1 MTPESILQKH
11 WGHTAFRPLQREI
24 IAAVLNHQDTL
35 ALLPTGGGK
44 SICFQLPAL
53 LMEGLCIVVS
63 PLIALMKDQVERL
76 NDMDMKA
83 HFLHGNMNKDQQ
95 AALLDACEFSGVKFL
110 YISPERLAS
119 EAFLERIKNI
129 KIALLAVDEAHC
141 ISQWGYDFRPSYL
154 KINKLREQFPT
165 VPMIALTA
173 SATPSVMDDIVARL
187 TMKNPAIFRGS
198 FLRPNL
204 SFVVRPSDDKKHEI
218 VHILSKIK
226 GSGIVYVRTRK
237 HTVEISQ
244 WLSRSGIQSDFYH
257 AGLSFDLRNQK
268 QLEWTKGNT
277 RIMVCTNAFG
287 MGIDKA
293 DVRVV
298 IHYQAPDSL
307 EGYYQEAGRAGRD
320 GQKSYAVLLKN
331 AEDETLLDSEKLI
344 HIPNADEIKTIYFNL
359 MSSFGLGYGYGENQ
373 QFEFDLAGFCKQ
385 FGLIPLKVLYALN
398 VLEYHEY
405 LRHTDTLGE
414 LPKVQIATGSQG
426 LYQFM
431 SHSQNF
437 EPLLKMLL
445 RTSPGIFEMPNI
457 IHEDT
462 IAKKLNI
469 SIVKLQEQLR
479 FLHTNQIIY
488 YTASHQNPMI
498 FLLKACLP
506 PDQFYLDKSFLQK
519 RAENIKKRLSAARFY
534 LDQNSICRAMVIA
547 EYFGEKNAVPCRV
560 CDVCLTKN
568 KNATFVP
575 DEYIDQL
582 NLILDS
588 PMTIHQIS
596 ESLQLNI
603 KKTSTLVQW
612 ALATDLLTQTDNDTY
627 RKT

>member
-1 MTPESILQKH
+1 
-11 WGHTAFRPLQREI
+11 
-24 IAAVLNHQDTL
+24 
-35 ALLPTGGGK
+35 
-44 SICFQLPAL
+44 
-53 LMEGLCIVVS
+53 LCIVVS

-76 NDMDMKA
+76 NDMDIKA
-83 HFLHGNMNKDQQ
+83 YFLHGNMNKDQQ

-307 EGYYQEAGRAGRD
+307 EGYYQEAGQSRTRRSKVVCRTT
-320 GQKSYAVLLKN
+320 QK
-331 AEDETLLDSEKLI
+331 
-344 HIPNADEIKTIYFNL
+344 
-359 MSSFGLGYGYGENQ
+359 
-373 QFEFDLAGFCKQ
+373 
-385 FGLIPLKVLYALN
+385 
-398 VLEYHEY
+398 
-405 LRHTDTLGE
+405 
-414 LPKVQIATGSQG
+414 
-426 LYQFM
+426 
-431 SHSQNF
+431 
-437 EPLLKMLL
+437 
-445 RTSPGIFEMPNI
+445 
-457 IHEDT
+457 
-462 IAKKLNI
+462 
-469 SIVKLQEQLR
+469 
-479 FLHTNQIIY
+479 
-488 YTASHQNPMI
+488 
-498 FLLKACLP
+498 
-506 PDQFYLDKSFLQK
+506 
-519 RAENIKKRLSAARFY
+519 
-534 LDQNSICRAMVIA
+534 
-547 EYFGEKNAVPCRV
+547 
-560 CDVCLTKN
+560 
-568 KNATFVP
+568 
-575 DEYIDQL
+575 
-582 NLILDS
+582 
-588 PMTIHQIS
+588 
-596 ESLQLNI
+596 
-603 KKTSTLVQW
+603 
-612 ALATDLLTQTDNDTY
+612 
-627 RKT
+627 